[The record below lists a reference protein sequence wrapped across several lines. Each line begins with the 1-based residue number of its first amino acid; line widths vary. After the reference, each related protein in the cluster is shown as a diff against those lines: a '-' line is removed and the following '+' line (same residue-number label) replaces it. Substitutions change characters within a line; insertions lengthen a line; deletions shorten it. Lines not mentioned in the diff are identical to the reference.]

1 MNYYIITGGRA
12 ALPRSVRLPAAPQGL
27 LGLVRCGLHP
37 DCLVTQSQMYKWS
50 VLMRGISGAESV
62 HLHHAIPVFSS

>member
-1 MNYYIITGGRA
+1 
-12 ALPRSVRLPAAPQGL
+12 
-27 LGLVRCGLHP
+27 
-37 DCLVTQSQMYKWS
+37 LVTQSQMYKWS